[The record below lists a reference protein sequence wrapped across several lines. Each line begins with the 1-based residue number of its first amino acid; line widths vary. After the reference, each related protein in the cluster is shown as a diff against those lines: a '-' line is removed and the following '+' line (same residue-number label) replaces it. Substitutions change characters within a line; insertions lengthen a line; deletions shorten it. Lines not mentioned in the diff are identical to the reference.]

1 MRTIL
6 ITLML
11 VLGLSVKAQVTL
23 DYENPTLKV
32 DNKVYTLISSQDD
45 KHVFKYEV
53 YSSNGKVSQTGFF
66 KDGKPDGVWHL
77 YDEKGDLLSTMIFK
91 NGNRIKLETIIN
103 GEEVTVVY
111 TNNKPTKRVSIAYLD

>member
-11 VLGLSVKAQVTL
+11 ILGLSVKAQVTL
-23 DYENPTLKV
+23 DYDNPTLKV
-32 DNKVYTLISSQDD
+32 DNRVYTLISSQDD
-45 KHVFKYEV
+45 KHFFKYEV
-53 YSSNGKVSQTGFF
+53 YYSNGKVSQTGFF
-66 KDGKPDGVWHL
+66 EDGKPDGVWHL

-91 NGNRIKLETIIN
+91 NGARVKLETTIN

-111 TNNKPTKRVSIAYLD
+111 ANNKPIKRVSIAYLD

>member
-11 VLGLSVKAQVTL
+11 ILGLSVKAQVTL

-32 DNKVYTLISSQDD
+32 DNRVYTLISSQDD
-45 KHVFKYEV
+45 KHFFKYEV
-53 YSSNGKVSQTGFF
+53 YYSNGKVSQTGFF

-77 YDEKGDLLSTMIFK
+77 YDEKGGLLSTMIFK
-91 NGNRIKLETIIN
+91 NGARVKLETTIN

-111 TNNKPTKRVSIAYLD
+111 ANNKPIKRVSIAYLD

>member
-11 VLGLSVKAQVTL
+11 VLGLSAKAQITL
-23 DYENPTLKV
+23 DYENPTIEV

-45 KHVFKYEV
+45 KHIFKYDV
-53 YSSNGKVSQTGFF
+53 YHSNGKISQTGFF
-66 KDGKPDGVWHL
+66 KDGKPDGVWCL
-77 YDEKGDLLSTMIFK
+77 YNEKGDLLSTMIFK
-91 NGNRIKLETIIN
+91 NGNRVKLETSIN

-111 TNNKPTKRVSIAYLD
+111 FNNKPVKRVSVAYLD